1 MYALICQ
8 GEGKYYVSA
17 VFGYYT
23 DINAA
28 TEYERYLQ
36 SCKRCFI
43 IWDAEKKRLIR
54 WPEMVQHTKFLIKQL
69 LVVDADKSNWHED
82 GKGGEFI
89 GFLNR
94 KLLDSL
100 LDAETQPEDVL
111 EKCRALDVGY
121 VYEECREIRSETDIT
136 DLMCASGGFHDA
148 YIEEEELQDDGTLH
162 LLFDGTWGCKIE
174 VWLWGDLEYDTSYR
188 DSDDYDHIWFGST
201 VIRQNGFI
209 YFIADEDMTVENIY
223 PGECFFKARHMKY
236 RIIPD

>member
-1 MYALICQ
+1 MHALICQ

-36 SCKRCFI
+36 SWKRCFI
-43 IWDAEKKRLIR
+43 VWDAEKKRLIR
-54 WPEMVQHTKFLIKQL
+54 WFEMVPDRKELIPQL
-69 LVVDADKSNWHED
+69 LVVDADKTRWHRD
-82 GKGGEFI
+82 GKHAEFVD
-89 GFLNR
+89 FLDR
-94 KLLDSL
+94 KRIDSF

-111 EKCRALDVGY
+111 EKCRASDAGY
-121 VYEECREIRSETDIT
+121 VYEECREIRSEKDIT
-136 DLMCASGGFHDA
+136 DLMWVSGGFHDA
-148 YIEEEELQDDGTLH
+148 YIEEEELKDDGTLR

-188 DSDDYDHIWFGST
+188 KSDEYDHFWFGST
-201 VIRQNGFI
+201 VIRQEGFV
-209 YFIADEDMTVENIY
+209 YFIAEEDMTVEELT

-236 RIIPD
+236 RVIPD